1 MNKWYRLGQEFAKK
15 FDDKNVY
22 DYLKKNNLC
31 NNFTDS
37 QGKDFKEKDY
47 KKLCKIVDLPEETEE
62 IHYSYGERKYYF
74 YQGYDKRS
82 VEK

>member
-31 NNFTDS
+31 TV
-37 QGKDFKEKDY
+37 
-47 KKLCKIVDLPEETEE
+47 KIIDRTAHFLD
-62 IHYSYGERKYYF
+62 RKS
-74 YQGYDKRS
+74 GTRNIG
-82 VEK
+82 

>member
-31 NNFTDS
+31 NIFTDS

-47 KKLCKIVDLPEETEE
+47 KKLCEMGGIPEEAEDK
-62 IHYSYGERKYYF
+62 HYSHGERKYYF
-74 YQGYDKRS
+74 NWGFDK
-82 VEK
+82 EKTK

>member
-1 MNKWYRLGQEFAKK
+1 MGSEMCIR
-15 FDDKNVY
+15 
-22 DYLKKNNLC
+22 
-31 NNFTDS
+31 DS
-37 QGKDFKEKDY
+37 GCIGKDFKEKDY

>member
-1 MNKWYRLGQEFAKK
+1 MNKWYRLGQEFNKK
-15 FDDKNVY
+15 FTKEQFFEI
-22 DYLKKNNLC
+22 LRNNNYTNALGC
-31 NNFTDS
+31 I
-37 QGKDFKEKDY
+37 GKDFKEKDY

-74 YQGYDKRS
+74 FQGYDKRS

>member
-37 QGKDFKEKDY
+37 QGKDFKEKII
-47 KKLCKIVDLPEETEE
+47 KNFAKW
-62 IHYSYGERKYYF
+62 
-74 YQGYDKRS
+74 
-82 VEK
+82 

>member
-1 MNKWYRLGQEFAKK
+1 MNKWYRLGQEFNKK
-15 FDDKNVY
+15 FTKEQFFEI
-22 DYLKKNNLC
+22 LRNNNHTNALGC
-31 NNFTDS
+31 I
-37 QGKDFKEKDY
+37 GKDFKEKDY

>member
-31 NNFTDS
+31 NNFNRQS
-37 QGKDFKEKDY
+37 
-47 KKLCKIVDLPEETEE
+47 
-62 IHYSYGERKYYF
+62 RKGL
-74 YQGYDKRS
+74 QRKRL
-82 VEK
+82 